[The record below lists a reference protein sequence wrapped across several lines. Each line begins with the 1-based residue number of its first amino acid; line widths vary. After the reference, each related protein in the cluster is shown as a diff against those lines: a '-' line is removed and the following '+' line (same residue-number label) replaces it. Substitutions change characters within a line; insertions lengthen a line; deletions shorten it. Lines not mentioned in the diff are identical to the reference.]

1 MFGKLS
7 LRQKKNGFLI
17 KKNVYEIYFLDIIF
31 EVFGDGGGML
41 CDGLFA

>member
-7 LRQKKNGFLI
+7 FRQKNGFLT
-17 KKNVYEIYFLDIIF
+17 KKKTCEIYFLDIVF

-41 CDGLFA
+41 CDGVFA